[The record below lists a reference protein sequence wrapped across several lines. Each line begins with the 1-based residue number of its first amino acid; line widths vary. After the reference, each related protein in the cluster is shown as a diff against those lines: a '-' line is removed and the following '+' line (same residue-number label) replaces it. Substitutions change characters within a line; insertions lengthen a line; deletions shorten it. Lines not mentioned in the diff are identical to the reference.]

1 MNVYRPTRRQ
11 VVVAVAAT
19 GVVGLAVG
27 IPSALVQNPLFVR
40 MTPPTWWSYVVWGL
54 VAVASGALTAT
65 YVGRQPTVAARTGPM
80 GLIANVGSLLAV
92 GCPVCNK
99 LVVAAVGA
107 SGALTM
113 WAPMQPVIAVA
124 SLALVGWALWRRL
137 EGMRSC
143 PTPAARMPAAVS
155 SAAHSERP

>member
-1 MNVYRPTRRQ
+1 MA
-11 VVVAVAAT
+11 VVAT

-27 IPSALVQNPLFVR
+27 IPSALVHNPLFVR
-40 MTPPTWWSYVVWGL
+40 MTPPPWWSYVVWGL
-54 VAVASGALTAT
+54 VAAASGALTAT
-65 YVGRQPTVAARTGPM
+65 YVGRRSAVPARTGPI
-80 GLIANVGSLLAV
+80 GLVANVGSLLAV

-113 WAPMQPVIAVA
+113 WAPVQPVIAVA

-137 EGMRSC
+137 ADMRSC
-143 PTPAARMPAAVS
+143 PTPAARMPEAVGPAAR
-155 SAAHSERP
+155 SERQ